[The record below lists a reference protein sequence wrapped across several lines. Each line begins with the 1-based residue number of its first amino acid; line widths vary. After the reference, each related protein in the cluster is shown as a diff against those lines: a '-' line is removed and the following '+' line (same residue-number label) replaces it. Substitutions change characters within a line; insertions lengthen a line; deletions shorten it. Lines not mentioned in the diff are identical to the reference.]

1 MADER
6 ARGAARD
13 GEAHGPG
20 AHGPAAHGP
29 AGVLARVP
37 APALFLVSGL
47 AQYGG
52 AALAVALFAVIPSP
66 TVAWLR
72 IAVAALVLLV
82 WRRPW
87 RARWTRANLGAAA
100 AFGVVLAAMNVSFY
114 VAIDVLPLGT
124 AVAIEF
130 LGPVAVAAVTGR
142 TWRERLGIV
151 VAAAG
156 VVALAGVELTTGGD
170 DAVRGLVAIGVAAA
184 CWAGYILL
192 GRRVAQGARRTA
204 DAPRA
209 TGTAEPAD
217 GPRATAP
224 APDDRP
230 APDGITSL
238 AVGMT
243 AGALVGAPF
252 LAGPAA
258 PVLGD
263 AALAAAVLGIAV
275 LSSVV
280 PYAIEQVV
288 LRRVTAATFAVLLA
302 MLPATA
308 AVVGAVALRQWPH
321 GWEVVGLVC
330 VSAAIVLTATRHAP
344 GEPAARTAPE
354 GGAPG
359 AAPGPG
365 GS

>member
-1 MADER
+1 MAEP
-6 ARGAARD
+6 AV
-13 GEAHGPG
+13 HG
-20 AHGPAAHGP
+20 
-29 AGVLARVP
+29 GVLGRVP
-37 APALFLVSGL
+37 APALFAVSGL

-72 IAVAALVLLV
+72 IAVAALVLLA

-87 RARWTRANLGAAA
+87 RARWTRADLGAAA

-151 VAAAG
+151 VAAVG
-156 VVALAGVELTTGGD
+156 VVLLAGVELSTGGAD
-170 DAVRGLVAIGVAAA
+170 SVRGLVAIGIAAA

-192 GRRVAQGARRTA
+192 GRRVAQGRRAGAGPGEAPAGSDARRAA
-204 DAPRA
+204 DARPGSDA
-209 TGTAEPAD
+209 
-217 GPRATAP
+217 
-224 APDDRP
+224 RP

-252 LAGPAA
+252 LAALAA
-258 PVLGD
+258 PVLTD
-263 AALAAAVLGIAV
+263 AGLALAVLGIAV

-321 GWEVVGLVC
+321 GWEVVGLLC
-330 VSAAIVLTATRHAP
+330 VSVAIVLTATRRAP
-344 GEPAARTAPE
+344 GEPAA
-354 GGAPG
+354 
-359 AAPGPG
+359 
-365 GS
+365 

>member
-1 MADER
+1 VTGDQVTASTEVP
-6 ARGAARD
+6 APPGATP
-13 GEAHGPG
+13 GPG
-20 AHGPAAHGP
+20 
-29 AGVLARVP
+29 GVVGRVP

-52 AALAVALFAVIPSP
+52 AALAVALFAVIASP

-72 IAVAALVLLV
+72 IAVAALVLLA

-87 RARWTRANLGAAA
+87 RARWTRGDLVAAA
-100 AFGVVLAAMNVSFY
+100 TFGVVLAAMNVSFY

-151 VAAAG
+151 VAGAG
-156 VVALAGVELTTGGD
+156 VVALAGVELRAGGD
-170 DAVRGLVAIGVAAA
+170 DATRGLVAIGVAAA

-192 GRRVAQGARRTA
+192 GRRVAQGAR
-204 DAPRA
+204 
-209 TGTAEPAD
+209 EPEAGAD
-217 GPRATAP
+217 GHPAQDPAQGAARDAARGTVPAGRA
-224 APDDRP
+224 R
-230 APDGITSL
+230 PDGITSL

-243 AGALVGAPF
+243 AGALAGAPF
-252 LAGPAA
+252 LAAPAA
-258 PVLGD
+258 PVLHD
-263 AALAAAVLGIAV
+263 AGLALAVVGIAV

-308 AVVGAVALRQWPH
+308 AVVGAVALRQLPH
-321 GWEVVGLVC
+321 GWEVVGLAC
-330 VSAAIVLTATRHAP
+330 VSVAIVLTATRRAP
-344 GEPAARTAPE
+344 A
-354 GGAPG
+354 
-359 AAPGPG
+359 
-365 GS
+365 

>member
-1 MADER
+1 M
-6 ARGAARD
+6 G
-13 GEAHGPG
+13 
-20 AHGPAAHGP
+20 
-29 AGVLARVP
+29 RVP
-37 APALFLVSGL
+37 APALFAVSGL

-72 IAVAALVLLV
+72 IAVAALVLLA

-87 RARWTRANLGAAA
+87 RARWTRADLGAAA

-151 VAAAG
+151 VAAVG
-156 VVALAGVELTTGGD
+156 VVLLAGVELSTGGAD
-170 DAVRGLVAIGVAAA
+170 SVRGLVAIGIAAA

-192 GRRVAQGARRTA
+192 GRRVAQGRRAGAGPGEAPAGSDARRAA
-204 DAPRA
+204 DARPGSDA
-209 TGTAEPAD
+209 
-217 GPRATAP
+217 
-224 APDDRP
+224 RP

-252 LAGPAA
+252 LAALAA
-258 PVLGD
+258 PVLTD
-263 AALAAAVLGIAV
+263 AGLALAVLGIAV

-321 GWEVVGLVC
+321 GWEVVGLLC
-330 VSAAIVLTATRHAP
+330 VSVAIVLTATRRAP
-344 GEPAARTAPE
+344 GEPAA
-354 GGAPG
+354 
-359 AAPGPG
+359 
-365 GS
+365 

>member
-1 MADER
+1 MSGPATST
-6 ARGAARD
+6 GAA
-13 GEAHGPG
+13 G
-20 AHGPAAHGP
+20 ATGSADAPPVVPP
-29 AGVLARVP
+29 AGAGGALGRVP

-52 AALAVALFAVIPSP
+52 AALAVALFAVVPSP

-72 IAVAALVLLV
+72 IAVAALVLLA

-87 RARWTRANLGAAA
+87 RARWTRADLLAAA
-100 AFGVVLAAMNVSFY
+100 LFGVVLAAMNVSFY
-114 VAIDVLPLGT
+114 VAIEVLPLGT

-151 VAAAG
+151 VAAVG
-156 VVALAGVELTTGGD
+156 VVLLAGVELSTGGED
-170 DAVRGLVAIGVAAA
+170 SVRGLVAIGVAAA

-192 GRRVAQGARRTA
+192 GRRVAQGSRRGGA
-204 DAPRA
+204 SASAGR
-209 TGTAEPAD
+209 
-217 GPRATAP
+217 
-224 APDDRP
+224 
-230 APDGITSL
+230 PDGITSL
-238 AVGMT
+238 AVGMA
-243 AGALVGAPF
+243 AGGLVFAPF

-258 PVLGD
+258 PVLHD
-263 AALAAAVLGIAV
+263 AGLAAAVLGIAV

-321 GWEVVGLVC
+321 GWEVAGLAC
-330 VSAAIVLTATRHAP
+330 VSVAIVLTATR
-344 GEPAARTAPE
+344 RAPE
-354 GGAPG
+354 
-359 AAPGPG
+359 AA
-365 GS
+365 

>member
-1 MADER
+1 MRSSGRVPAVEC
-6 ARGAARD
+6 AAVTTSE
-13 GEAHGPG
+13 EAPTAPQHGTLG
-20 AHGPAAHGP
+20 
-29 AGVLARVP
+29 RVP

-52 AALAVALFAVIPSP
+52 AALAVALFAVVASP

-72 IAVAALVLLV
+72 IAVAALVLLA

-87 RARWTRANLGAAA
+87 RARWTRADLLAAV

-114 VAIDVLPLGT
+114 VAIEVLPLGT

-151 VAAAG
+151 VAGAG

-192 GRRVAQGARRTA
+192 GRRVAQGARGVQRVA
-204 DAPRA
+204 SAPR
-209 TGTAEPAD
+209 GVD
-217 GPRATAP
+217 
-224 APDDRP
+224 
-230 APDGITSL
+230 SL
-238 AVGMT
+238 AVGMA

-258 PVLGD
+258 PVLHDPG
-263 AALAAAVLGIAV
+263 LAAAVVGIAV

-321 GWEVVGLVC
+321 GWEVVGLAC
-330 VSAAIVLTATRHAP
+330 VTAAIVLTATRRAP
-344 GEPAARTAPE
+344 AVEAQDRPAA
-354 GGAPG
+354 
-359 AAPGPG
+359 
-365 GS
+365 S

>member
-1 MADER
+1 MTTSEQA
-6 ARGAARD
+6 
-13 GEAHGPG
+13 
-20 AHGPAAHGP
+20 PAAPRHTGL
-29 AGVLARVP
+29 GRVP

-52 AALAVALFAVIPSP
+52 AALAVALFAVIASP

-72 IAVAALVLLV
+72 IAVAALVLLA

-87 RARWTRANLGAAA
+87 RARWSRADLLAAV

-151 VAAAG
+151 VAGAG

-170 DAVRGLVAIGVAAA
+170 DAVRGLVAIGIAAA

-192 GRRVAQGARRTA
+192 GRRVAQGARGSRGA
-204 DAPRA
+204 
-209 TGTAEPAD
+209 
-217 GPRATAP
+217 AP
-224 APDDRP
+224 AAPGAGRGAARP
-230 APDGITSL
+230 SGVDSL

-258 PVLGD
+258 PVLHD
-263 AALAAAVLGIAV
+263 AGLAAAVVGIAV

-280 PYAIEQVV
+280 PYGIEQVV

-321 GWEVVGLVC
+321 GWEVVGLAC
-330 VSAAIVLTATRHAP
+330 VSLAIVLTAGRRAP
-344 GEPAARTAPE
+344 AVEQPA
-354 GGAPG
+354 
-359 AAPGPG
+359 
-365 GS
+365 

>member
-1 MADER
+1 MSAER
-6 ARGAARD
+6 AGD
-13 GEAHGPG
+13 PG
-20 AHGPAAHGP
+20 APVSPSGGGALG
-29 AGVLARVP
+29 RVP

-52 AALAVALFAVIPSP
+52 AALAVALFAVVASP

-72 IAVAALVLLV
+72 IAVAAVVLLA

-87 RARWTRANLGAAA
+87 RARWTRGDLLAAA
-100 AFGVVLAAMNVSFY
+100 VFGVVLAAMNVSFY

-130 LGPVAVAAVTGR
+130 IGPVAVAAVTGR

-151 VAAAG
+151 VAALG
-156 VVALAGVELTTGGD
+156 VVALAGVELRAGGPD
-170 DAVRGLVAIGVAAA
+170 SVRGLVAIGIAAA

-192 GRRVAQGARRTA
+192 GRRVAQGSRRDPGAAASTDAR
-204 DAPRA
+204 PR
-209 TGTAEPAD
+209 
-217 GPRATAP
+217 
-224 APDDRP
+224 
-230 APDGITSL
+230 PDGITSL
-238 AVGMT
+238 AVGMS
-243 AGALVGAPF
+243 AGAVVGAPF
-252 LAGPAA
+252 LAAPAG
-258 PVLGD
+258 PVLHD
-263 AALAAAVLGIAV
+263 AGLALAVVGIAV

-321 GWEVVGLVC
+321 GWEVVGLAC
-330 VSAAIVLTATRHAP
+330 VSLAIVLTATR
-344 GEPAARTAPE
+344 
-354 GGAPG
+354 GAPSAG
-359 AAPGPG
+359 EAERGETERW
-365 GS
+365 

>member
-1 MADER
+1 MRATTEGTPSAPGEPAAPGSRAD
-6 ARGAARD
+6 G
-13 GEAHGPG
+13 GPG
-20 AHGPAAHGP
+20 GG
-29 AGVLARVP
+29 AGAGGGGGGALARVP

-52 AALAVALFAVIPSP
+52 AALAVALFAVVPSP

-72 IAVAALVLLV
+72 IAVAALVLLA

-87 RARWTRANLGAAA
+87 RARWTRGDLGAAA
-100 AFGVVLAAMNVSFY
+100 LFGVVLAAMNVTFY

-130 LGPVAVAAVTGR
+130 IGPVAVAAVTGR

-156 VVALAGVELTTGGD
+156 VVALAGVELRGGGED
-170 DAVRGLVAIGVAAA
+170 SLRGLVAIGLAAA

-192 GRRVAQGARRTA
+192 GRRVAQGSARR
-204 DAPRA
+204 RRSL
-209 TGTAEPAD
+209 AD
-217 GPRATAP
+217 GDAGTVP
-224 APDDRP
+224 AR
-230 APDGITSL
+230 PDGITSL

-243 AGALVGAPF
+243 TGALVGAPF
-252 LAGPAA
+252 LAAPAA
-258 PVLGD
+258 PVLHD
-263 AALAAAVLGIAV
+263 ARLALAVLGIAV

-321 GWEVVGLVC
+321 GWEVVGLAC
-330 VSAAIVLTATRHAP
+330 VSVAIVLTAR
-344 GEPAARTAPE
+344 RRAPE
-354 GGAPG
+354 
-359 AAPGPG
+359 PGPADAA
-365 GS
+365 

>member
-1 MADER
+1 M
-6 ARGAARD
+6 
-13 GEAHGPG
+13 
-20 AHGPAAHGP
+20 
-29 AGVLARVP
+29 P
-37 APALFLVSGL
+37 APALFAVSGL

-52 AALAVALFAVIPSP
+52 AALAVALFAVMPSP

-72 IAVAALVLLV
+72 IAASALVLLA

-87 RARWTRANLGAAA
+87 RARWTRADLAAAA

-156 VVALAGVELTTGGD
+156 VVALAGVELSTGGED
-170 DAVRGLVAIGVAAA
+170 SVRGLVAIGIAAA

-192 GRRVAQGARRTA
+192 GRRVAQGARRSA
-204 DAPRA
+204 AA
-209 TGTAEPAD
+209 
-217 GPRATAP
+217 AP
-224 APDDRP
+224 AERP
-230 APDGITSL
+230 GPDGITSL

-252 LAGPAA
+252 LAGAAA

-321 GWEVVGLVC
+321 GWEVVGLAC
-330 VSAAIVLTATRHAP
+330 VTAAIVLTATR
-344 GEPAARTAPE
+344 R
-354 GGAPG
+354 APG
-359 AAPGPG
+359 AAEPA
-365 GS
+365 

>member
-1 MADER
+1 M
-6 ARGAARD
+6 
-13 GEAHGPG
+13 
-20 AHGPAAHGP
+20 
-29 AGVLARVP
+29 VARVP

-52 AALAVALFAVIPSP
+52 AALAVGLFAVIASP

-72 IAVAALVLLV
+72 IAVSALLLLA

-87 RARWTRANLGAAA
+87 RARWTRADLVAAA
-100 AFGVVLAAMNVSFY
+100 AFGVVLAGMNVAFY

-142 TWRERLGIV
+142 TWRERAGIL

-156 VVALAGVELTTGGD
+156 VVALAGVELRTGGD
-170 DAVRGLVAIGVAAA
+170 GSVRGLVAIGIAAG

-192 GRRVAQGARRTA
+192 GRRIAVGGRTPDGGGPVADDPSAGAVDVDPPA
-204 DAPRA
+204 AA
-209 TGTAEPAD
+209 TG
-217 GPRATAP
+217 PRP
-224 APDDRP
+224 R
-230 APDGITSL
+230 PDGITSL

-252 LAGPAA
+252 LSAPAA

-263 AALAAAVLGIAV
+263 WRLALAVVGIAV

-280 PYAIEQVV
+280 PYAVEQVV

-321 GWEVVGLVC
+321 GWEVVGLAC
-330 VSAAIVLTATRHAP
+330 VTAAIVLTATRRAP
-344 GEPAARTAPE
+344 APA
-354 GGAPG
+354 
-359 AAPGPG
+359 
-365 GS
+365 S

>member
-1 MADER
+1 VPGLPDAPTPPSGP
-6 ARGAARD
+6 RGA
-13 GEAHGPG
+13 GGP
-20 AHGPAAHGP
+20 
-29 AGVLARVP
+29 LARVP

-52 AALAVALFAVIPSP
+52 AALAVALFAVIASP

-72 IAVAALVLLV
+72 IAVAALVLLA

-87 RARWTRANLGAAA
+87 RARWTRGDLVAAA
-100 AFGVVLAAMNVSFY
+100 TFGVVLAAMNVSFY

-156 VVALAGVELTTGGD
+156 VVALAGVELRAGGD

-192 GRRVAQGARRTA
+192 GRRVAQGARGEVA
-204 DAPRA
+204 SDAAGRA
-209 TGTAEPAD
+209 
-217 GPRATAP
+217 R
-224 APDDRP
+224 
-230 APDGITSL
+230 PDGITSL

-252 LAGPAA
+252 LAGAA
-258 PVLGD
+258 EPVLHD
-263 AALAAAVLGIAV
+263 AGLALAVLGIAV

-308 AVVGAVALRQWPH
+308 AVVGAVALRQLPH
-321 GWEVVGLVC
+321 GWEVVGLAC
-330 VSAAIVLTATRHAP
+330 VSAAIVLTATRRAP
-344 GEPAARTAPE
+344 A
-354 GGAPG
+354 
-359 AAPGPG
+359 
-365 GS
+365 

>member
-1 MADER
+1 
-6 ARGAARD
+6 
-13 GEAHGPG
+13 
-20 AHGPAAHGP
+20 
-29 AGVLARVP
+29 VP

-52 AALAVALFAVIPSP
+52 AALAVALFAVVPSP

-72 IAVAALVLLV
+72 IAVAALVLLA

-87 RARWTRANLGAAA
+87 RLRWTRAELGTAA
-100 AFGVVLAAMNVSFY
+100 AFGVVLGAMNVAFY

-142 TWRERLGIV
+142 TWRERLGIL

-156 VVALAGVELTTGGD
+156 VVALAGVELRTGGEGS
-170 DAVRGLVAIGVAAA
+170 VGGLVAIGVAAA

-192 GRRVAQGARRTA
+192 GRRVAVARPEGGAVA
-204 DAPRA
+204 DPR
-209 TGTAEPAD
+209 
-217 GPRATAP
+217 PR
-224 APDDRP
+224 
-230 APDGITSL
+230 PDGFASL
-238 AVGMT
+238 AVGMAT
-243 AGALVGAPF
+243 GALVGAPF

-258 PVLGD
+258 PVLAD
-263 AALAAAVLGIAV
+263 AGLALTVVGIAV

-280 PYAIEQVV
+280 PYALEQVV
-288 LRRVTAATFAVLLA
+288 LRRVSAATFAVLLA

-321 GWEVVGLVC
+321 GWEVVGLAC
-330 VSAAIVLTATRHAP
+330 VSAAIVLTATRRAP
-344 GEPAARTAPE
+344 APPPAPPA
-354 GGAPG
+354 
-359 AAPGPG
+359 
-365 GS
+365 S